1 MHGFSTIQRKEKRR
15 KEIREESMY
24 IHNHFKLRM
33 KRFPMKV
40 TARSFS
46 RSSST
51 PSSSSATANRASL
64 LRSAQCAEILRS
76 SYFSSIKQEDRHISI
91 SIADLDELLIANKT
105 RPSLFIPALECGGK
119 VLGTLSNII
128 PGNIAKQMDEIINEG
143 VVQCLNDSIREEIAM
158 KCSDNGSEDI
168 DVRDSLKFH
177 RDIARHVPLNEK
189 QNSPDRYEFMS
200 QGIYQILK
208 FSRLY

>member
-1 MHGFSTIQRKEKRR
+1 
-15 KEIREESMY
+15 
-24 IHNHFKLRM
+24 M
-33 KRFPMKV
+33 KRFPIKV

-46 RSSST
+46 LSSST
-51 PSSSSATANRASL
+51 PSSSLATANRASL

-158 KCSDNGSEDI
+158 KCGDNGSEDT